1 MIVSN
6 LSYEIA
12 GKKILDN
19 VSFSINKGDKIGLIG
34 KNGVG
39 KTTLLKILSGEII
52 GYSGN
57 IVDVGRVGILK
68 QEIELK
74 YMNYSVIDYLRKV
87 CGIEELEKIIEGYE
101 AFGTTKYFEAIEKYN
116 EIDGYIFDT
125 NVVKSL
131 RKLNMLD
138 CFNDKVSKLSGGE
151 KIKVLITELLLKN
164 SDIILLDEP
173 TNNLDT
179 KTIEYLK
186 DTLKHLGK
194 SLIVVT
200 HDEAFLS
207 EIVNRVFVLEDGK
220 ITEYNVGYEE
230 YLSLKENEYNNN
242 MLEYEKAIK
251 EKQNIKKRIQR
262 AKQWSNIGQNKKA
275 HNDNDKKANDYAKD
289 RTKSSDISKLSR
301 QLEKMEIPDFKY
313 KEELDYFFR
322 FDEDRGN
329 KDIVL
334 NNLVSGYASYESRC
348 FKTPEVNTTIKFGE
362 KVSIVGSNGT
372 GKTSLLKTI
381 LGKIPPISGSV
392 QIGNSVKI
400 GYISQDTYIKDEKD
414 DTTIFEYITEGNDK
428 VDKTFIFNVLNKF
441 DIPYEKRNDKYNLL
455 SPGER
460 VRVNLAKFASTN
472 TNIIILD
479 EPTNHLDIEGIS
491 IIYDLI
497 KSYNGTIISVSHN
510 KKYNEILKPDKII
523 YIETGEVVVNTQ

>member
-1 MIVSN
+1 MIVNN

-12 GKKILDN
+12 GKKVLDN

-34 KNGVG
+34 KNGAG

-52 GYSGN
+52 EYSGN
-57 IVDVGRVGILK
+57 IVDVGTVGMLK

-87 CGIEELEKIIEGYE
+87 CGIEELEKIIESYE
-101 AFGTTKYFEAIEKYN
+101 ASGTAEYFEALEKYN
-116 EIDGYIFDT
+116 EIDGYLFDT
-125 NVVKSL
+125 NVVKGL

-138 CFNDKVSKLSGGE
+138 CFNDKVSELSGGE
-151 KIKVLITELLLKN
+151 KIKVLLLELILKKA
-164 SDIILLDEP
+164 DIILLDEP

-186 DTLKHLGK
+186 DILKYLGK
-194 SLIVVT
+194 SLMIVS

-207 EIVNRVFVLEDGK
+207 EIVNKVFVLEDGK

-242 MLEYEKAIK
+242 MLEYEKALK

-262 AKQWSNIGQNKKA
+262 AKEWENKGRNKKA
-275 HNDNDKKANDYAKD
+275 NNDNDKIANDYAKD

-348 FKTPEVNTTIKFGE
+348 FKTPEVNATIKFGE

-381 LGKIPPISGSV
+381 LGKIQPISGSV

-400 GYISQDTYIKDEKD
+400 GYISQETYIKNEKD

-428 VDKTFIFNVLNKF
+428 IDKTFIFNVLNKF

-497 KSYNGTIISVSHN
+497 KSYKGTIISVSHN

-523 YIETGEVVVNTQ
+523 YIETGEVVIR

>member
-1 MIVSN
+1 MIVSG

-57 IVDVGRVGILK
+57 ITDVGKVGILK

-74 YMNYSVIDYLRKV
+74 YMNYSVIDYLRKI

-101 AFGTTKYFEAIEKYN
+101 DSGTKKYFGALEKYN
-116 EIDGYIFDT
+116 KIDGYLFDT
-125 NVVKSL
+125 NVVKNL

-138 CFNDKVSKLSGGE
+138 CFNDKVSELSGGE

-207 EIVNRVFVLEDGK
+207 EIVNKVFVLEDGK

-242 MLEYEKAIK
+242 MLEYEKALK

-275 HNDNDKKANDYAKD
+275 HNDNDKIANDYAKD

-301 QLEKMEIPDFKY
+301 QLEKMEMPNFKY
-313 KEELDYFFR
+313 KEDLDYFFR

-348 FKTPEVNTTIKFGE
+348 FKTPEINVIIKFGE

-400 GYISQDTYIKDEKD
+400 GYISQETYIKDEED

-428 VDKTFIFNVLNKF
+428 IDKTFIFNVLNKF
-441 DIPYEKRNDKYNLL
+441 DISYEKRNDKYNLL

-497 KSYNGTIISVSHN
+497 GSYRGTIISVSHN

-523 YIETGEVVVNTQ
+523 YIETGEVVVR

>member
-1 MIVSN
+1 MILNN
-6 LSYEIA
+6 LTYEIA
-12 GKKILDN
+12 GKKIIDN
-19 VSFSINKGDKIGLIG
+19 ITFSINKGDKIGLVG
-34 KNGVG
+34 KNGAG
-39 KTTLLKILSGEII
+39 KTTLLKIISGDIKEYNGSIEDANAV
-52 GYSGN
+52 S
-57 IVDVGRVGILK
+57 ILK
-68 QEIELK
+68 QEIPVK
-74 YMNYSVIDYLRKV
+74 YMDYTIIDYLKDV
-87 CGIEELEKIIEGYE
+87 CNILFLEEKIESFNFDNSDINIYYDLLEK
-101 AFGTTKYFEAIEKYN
+101 FN
-116 EIDGYIFDT
+116 SLDGYNFD
-125 NVVKSL
+125 NKVKKCL
-131 RKLNMLD
+131 NELKLSKNLK
-138 CFNDKVSKLSGGE
+138 DKISELSGGE

-164 SDIILLDEP
+164 ADILLLDEP

-179 KTIEYLK
+179 NTIEYLK
-186 DTLKHLGK
+186 DTLRHLGK
-194 SLIVVT
+194 SLIVVS

-207 EIVNRVFVLEDGK
+207 EIVNKVFVLEDGK

-242 MLEYEKAIK
+242 MLEYEKALK

-262 AKQWSNIGQNKKA
+262 AKEWENRGRNKKA
-275 HNDNDKKANDYAKD
+275 NNDNDKIANNYAKEK
-289 RTKSSDISKLSR
+289 TKSADVSKLNK

-313 KEELDYFFR
+313 KEDIDYFFR

-334 NNLVSGYASYESRC
+334 NNLVLGYASDESRC
-348 FKTPEVNTTIKFGE
+348 FKTAEVNATIKFGE

-381 LGKIPPISGSV
+381 IGKIPPISGSV
-392 QIGNSVKI
+392 QIGNFAKI
-400 GYISQDTYIKDEKD
+400 GYISQDTYIKNEND
-414 DTTIFEYITEGNDK
+414 DTTIFKYITEGNDK

-497 KSYNGTIISVSHN
+497 KSYKGTIISVSHN
-510 KKYNEILKPDKII
+510 KKYNDMLKPDKII
-523 YIETGEVVVNTQ
+523 YIETGEVVVR

>member
-1 MIVSN
+1 MVVNN
-6 LSYEIA
+6 LTFEIA
-12 GKKILDN
+12 GKKVLNNI
-19 VSFSINKGDKIGLIG
+19 SFSINKGDKIGLIG

-57 IVDVGRVGILK
+57 ITDMGRVGILK

-101 AFGTTKYFEAIEKYN
+101 DSGTKKYFGALEKYN
-116 EIDGYIFDT
+116 EIDGYLFDT
-125 NVVKSL
+125 NVVKIS

-138 CFNDKVSKLSGGE
+138 CFNDKISELSGGE

-164 SDIILLDEP
+164 SDILLLDEP

-179 KTIEYLK
+179 NTIEYLK

-194 SLIVVT
+194 SLMIVS

-207 EIVNRVFVLEDGK
+207 EIVNKVFVLEDGK
-220 ITEYNVGYEE
+220 ITKYNVGYEQ
-230 YLSLKENEYNNN
+230 YLSLKENEYNND
-242 MLEYEKAIK
+242 MLEYEKALK

-275 HNDNDKKANDYAKD
+275 HNDNDKIANDYAKD

-348 FKTPEVNTTIKFGE
+348 FKTPEINVTIKFGE

-392 QIGNSVKI
+392 QIGNSAKI
-400 GYISQDTYIKDEKD
+400 GYISQDTYIKNEND
-414 DTTIFEYITEGNDK
+414 DTTIFKYITEGNDK

-441 DIPYEKRNDKYNLL
+441 DIPYEKGNDKYNLL

-497 KSYNGTIISVSHN
+497 KSYKGTIISVSHN

-523 YIETGEVVVNTQ
+523 YIETGEFIVR